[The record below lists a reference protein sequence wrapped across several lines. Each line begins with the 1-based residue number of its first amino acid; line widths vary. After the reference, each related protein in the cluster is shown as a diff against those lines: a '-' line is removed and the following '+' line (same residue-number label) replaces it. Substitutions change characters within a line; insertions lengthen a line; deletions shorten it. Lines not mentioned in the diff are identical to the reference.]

1 MAVKNT
7 TVWNGL
13 TYAFMTLAEA
23 AAAVAAGTHQAFRGQ
38 AGYEPGF
45 RMFNANEFPFSVPN
59 PTPGPDPVPDPINN
73 PAPDPCPIPEPQPEP
88 EPVATKAKKTPN
100 K

>member
-13 TYAFMTLAEA
+13 NYAFMTLAEA

-38 AGYEPGF
+38 SGYEPGF
-45 RMFNANEFPFSVPN
+45 RMYHANEFPF
-59 PTPGPDPVPDPINN
+59 TPAQNTA
-73 PAPDPCPIPEPQPEP
+73 PAPS
-88 EPVATKAKKTPN
+88 TKAKKTPN